1 MLEFFYDVGSPWTYL
16 AFHKIE
22 DVAAEA
28 GVPVTWK
35 PILVGGVFNA
45 VNQGVY
51 AARANASKLRWA
63 QTAKDLAD
71 WARYY
76 DLKIT
81 WPPKVF
87 PVNSVAAMRGVI
99 AAFDEGRGVEFSRA
113 AFEAYWGEDRDISQR
128 EVLVDVAARAGLD
141 PQSLLARIETPE
153 IKARLRANT
162 DELIARGGYGSPTI
176 FVNGDDLYFGND
188 RLVLVREALRKPR

>member
-51 AARANASKLRWA
+51 AARANASSLRWGHMS
-63 QTAKDLAD
+63 KDLAD
-71 WARYY
+71 WARFY
-76 DLKIT
+76 DLRIT

-99 AAFDEGRGVEFSRA
+99 AAFEAGRGVEFSRA
-113 AFEAYWGEDRDISQR
+113 AFEAYWGDDRDIAQR
-128 EVLVDVAARAGLD
+128 EVVADIAVRAGLD
-141 PQSLLARIETPE
+141 PEKLLARIETPE

-188 RLVLVREALRKPR
+188 RLVLVREALRRRL